1 MLNGILAVLE
11 ELREATGVAEIRAP
25 FNKQAKDRMAQRLQK
40 LIDADFDKAVKSR
53 MPELAGSWEDLLA
66 QLAKVEPTAMRGS
79 TPSSETMR
87 ARDALEALGY
97 LFYNDGKSP
106 LEFVYAP
113 GRTPAHLQMDEL
125 KKTKKML
132 GANAKAAASP
142 DEKADHKQKI
152 KTVDQEIKALE
163 NSDLWLKSAEAEA
176 KAKPVSDEPEPL
188 KPTPEMKGLQKQV
201 KAAEQKVAAAATPAD
216 KVAAEKELADLEA
229 QLSGVT
235 RTAQKA
241 HDSGAP
247 AKKKGAKADPN
258 DPDVDPDE
266 LDPES
271 QALYWRRKRVG
282 GYQQTK
288 DAMAAVEKYG
298 AAMGGVLDTTAKDSK
313 QSGMASDRKT
323 RLANLLK
330 TLKDTVFSAEQAL
343 GKVGVPKDKAVA
355 AEEVENA

>member
-11 ELREATGVAEIRAP
+11 ELREVTGVAEIRAP
-25 FNKQAKDRMAQRLQK
+25 FNKQAKDRMAQRLQE

-163 NSDLWLKSAEAEA
+163 NSDLWLKSAAAEA
-176 KAKPVSDEPEPL
+176 NAKPVSDEPEPL

-216 KVAAEKELADLEA
+216 KVAAEKELADLES

-247 AKKKGAKADPN
+247 AKKKKGAKADPN

-282 GYQQTK
+282 AYTDTK
-288 DAMAAVEKYG
+288 DALAAVEKYG
-298 AAMGGVLDTTAKDSK
+298 TAMGNVLDVTAKDSK
-313 QSGMASDRKT
+313 QAGMSNDRKT

-330 TLKDTVFSAEQAL
+330 TLRDTVYSADVAL
-343 GKVGVPKDKAVA
+343 GKVGVPKSKAA